1 MLEQRCSEKLNIF
14 LETEMGILIW
24 TVIGLVFGALASWM
38 RPETNQLLTIF
49 VGLIGG
55 IAGGLVGTIFGNVSV
70 TAFSVESL
78 MFAGGGAL
86 LVLLGFQISKSVFH
100 LQQQ

>member
-1 MLEQRCSEKLNIF
+1 
-14 LETEMGILIW
+14 MGILIW
-24 TVIGLVFGALASWM
+24 TVIGLMFGALANWFL
-38 RPETNQLLTIF
+38 PATNQRPQFLTIL
-49 VGLIGG
+49 VGLAGG

-86 LVLLGFQISKSVFH
+86 LLLLGFQLSKSV
-100 LQQQ
+100 LYLEQQ